1 MAVCVCVYLCDS
13 RDHVLEILA
22 WNRWKK
28 EIKKQRK
35 KEGNKE
41 YIICVCTK
49 SFQSRLTLYPE
60 VCSPPGSSV
69 HRILQARILDWVAI
83 SFSRGSSRP
92 RDWNWVS
99 CDSCIAGGF
108 FTNEPQRKSVGP
120 NINISNCYC
129 RKLGFIMSDAGKYQ
143 RTLDKEIA
151 IHNLHF
157 YQCALTAILGKHCQE
172 QR

>member
-1 MAVCVCVYLCDS
+1 MTAELPGNPHHRSMCAKLLQSCLTLCDPV
-13 RDHVLEILA
+13 DHSL
-22 WNRWKK
+22 
-28 EIKKQRK
+28 
-35 KEGNKE
+35 
-41 YIICVCTK
+41 
-49 SFQSRLTLYPE
+49 PD
-60 VCSPPGSSV
+60 SSV
-69 HRILQARILDWVAI
+69 HGIFQARTMEWVAI
-83 SFSRGSSRP
+83 PLGDLSSRGSSQP
-92 RDWNWVS
+92 RDGSCIS

-172 QR
+172 QW

>member
-1 MAVCVCVYLCDS
+1 MHACMLSHFSLILLCDPMS
-13 RDHVLEILA
+13 
-22 WNRWKK
+22 
-28 EIKKQRK
+28 
-35 KEGNKE
+35 
-41 YIICVCTK
+41 
-49 SFQSRLTLYPE
+49 
-60 VCSPPGSSV
+60 CSPPGSSV
-69 HRILQARILDWVAI
+69 HRLLQARILDWVAI

-120 NINISNCYC
+120 NINISKCYC

-172 QR
+172 QWKKDQLVVCSKHPGEDYIALHQWGGSKGSNCK

>member
-1 MAVCVCVYLCDS
+1 MHACMLSHFSLILLCDPM
-13 RDHVLEILA
+13 
-22 WNRWKK
+22 
-28 EIKKQRK
+28 
-35 KEGNKE
+35 G
-41 YIICVCTK
+41 
-49 SFQSRLTLYPE
+49 
-60 VCSPPGSSV
+60 CSPPGSSV
-69 HRILQARILDWVAI
+69 HGILQARILDWVAI

-99 CDSCIAGGF
+99 CDSCIAGWF

-157 YQCALTAILGKHCQE
+157 YQCALTAILGVLCCIRFVGLKLPKISTKPHILIKVIFLSA
-172 QR
+172 